1 MTVRPPL
8 AKQAARVAFAL
19 ALLYFLYTIR
29 AILLPFVMAF
39 FLAYLMEPLVTA
51 LQRRGAPRC
60 LAILTIFVVTAI
72 LIAVLVAVVVPILAV
87 DLEKAAR
94 TVPGYLRRLQIL
106 STHMTRI
113 YNRLHLP
120 PNVRS
125 VVDRLAAQ
133 TAANLGRSM
142 GTAITSLLRI
152 LPESAVLLIVP
163 FIAYYIS
170 RDYRRATEALTRRLQ
185 GRSDLLA
192 KVMAIDRVLKAYFR
206 MQALELLIVTALLT
220 IGLILLRLDFA
231 LLLGL
236 IAGILN
242 VIPYFGPL
250 LGALPAALLA
260 LVRSPWQALYVIL
273 LFAVVNQLEASLLVP
288 RLVGGQVGLHPLLV
302 IFALLVGG
310 KFFGLFGMLIA
321 VPVTAAVKV
330 VTDEYLRSVVATSP
344 DLTSSGASGMM
355 EETEPGPPKSPDDS
369 G

>member
-1 MTVRPPL
+1 M
-8 AKQAARVAFAL
+8 AFAL

-29 AILLPFVMAF
+29 TVLLPFVMAF
-39 FLAYLMEPLVTA
+39 FLAYLIEPLVMA
-51 LQRRGAPRC
+51 LQRRGAPRS
-60 LAILTIFVVTAI
+60 LAILTIFAVIAI
-72 LIAVLVAVVVPILAV
+72 LIAVIVAVVIPVLAV

-94 TVPGYLRRLQIL
+94 AIPNYLSRLQVL
-106 STHMTRI
+106 STHLTRI

-133 TAANLGRSM
+133 TMANLGRSL

-152 LPESAVLLIVP
+152 LPESAVLPIVP

-170 RDYRRATEALTRRLQ
+170 RDYRRAIGALKGWLQ
-185 GRSDLLA
+185 RQARPDLLA
-192 KVMAIDRVLKAYFR
+192 KAMAIDRVLKSYFR

-220 IGLILLRLDFA
+220 LGLILLRLDFA

-236 IAGILN
+236 MAGILN

-250 LGALPAALLA
+250 LGVLPAAMLA
-260 LVRSPWQALYVIL
+260 LTRSPWHSLYVIL

-288 RLVGGQVGLHPLLV
+288 RLVGGQVGLHPLVV

-310 KFFGLFGMLIA
+310 KFFGLLGMLFA
-321 VPVTAAVKV
+321 VPVTAVVKV
-330 VTDEYLRSVVATSP
+330 VTDEYLRSVVAAGP

-355 EETEPGPPKSPDDS
+355 EETEPAPTKSPDDS

>member
-8 AKQAARVAFAL
+8 AQQVARVAFAL
-19 ALLYFLYTIR
+19 ALLYFLYLIR
-29 AILLPFVMAF
+29 TILLPFFLAF
-39 FLAYLMEPLVTA
+39 FFAYLMEPLVMA
-51 LQRRGAPRC
+51 LQRRGAPRS
-60 LAILTIFVVTAI
+60 LAILTIFAVTAI

-94 TVPGYLRRLQIL
+94 AIPDYLGRLRIL
-106 STHMTRI
+106 TTHMTRI

-120 PNVRS
+120 PNVRL
-125 VVDRLAAQ
+125 VVDRLTAQ
-133 TAANLGRSM
+133 TAANLGRSL
-142 GTAITSLLRI
+142 GTAITSLLRV
-152 LPESAVLLIVP
+152 LPESAVLLVVP

-170 RDYRRATEALTRRLQ
+170 RDYRRAADTLTRRLKN
-185 GRSDLLA
+185 RPDLLA
-192 KVMAIDRVLKAYFR
+192 KVLAIDRVLKAYFR
-206 MQALELLIVTALLT
+206 MQALELLIVTILLT
-220 IGLILLRLDFA
+220 IGLILLKLDFA

-250 LGALPAALLA
+250 LGVLPAALLA
-260 LVRSPWQALYVIL
+260 LTHSPWHALYVIL

-310 KFFGLFGMLIA
+310 KFFGLLGMLIA

-330 VTDEYLRSVVATSP
+330 VTDEYLRSVVTADP

-355 EETEPGPPKSPDDS
+355 KETEPGAPKSPDDS